1 MNPLNR
7 FQSFLFLLG
16 GLLMVAGVGCYVFQ
30 FQMKVVC
37 WVCLGGALL
46 FAMMQIQQRYDGDS
60 FVIRRLRRMMLL
72 ADVLFVVAGLLMVET
87 QYGYLRPLFPDLTT
101 YIQYI
106 YNKWIIALLVAAILE
121 IYTVHRISSELSK
134 ENFNKDKKR

>member
-1 MNPLNR
+1 MRQLNK
-7 FQSFLFLLG
+7 FESFLFLLG
-16 GLLMVAGVGCYVFQ
+16 GVLLVAGVGFYVFQ
-30 FQMKVVC
+30 IEMKIAC
-37 WVCLGGALL
+37 WVCIVGAFLCAL
-46 FAMMQIQQRYDGDS
+46 MQIIQRYEGDN

-87 QYGYLRPLFPDLTT
+87 QYGYLRPLLSDSIT

-121 IYTVHRISSELSK
+121 MYAVHRISSELGK
-134 ENFNKDKKR
+134 ENFNKEKKR